1 MLIMEGKNVSTAA
14 NVPATGIDMATMPLT
29 WRHIR
34 IVIIASMGQFIG
46 QGLACL
52 VGIVIPMVEL
62 LAHPQLSAGMQ
73 GVLGC
78 TALVGRTIGAVI
90 FGKLSDRYGYLFF
103 FRFCPF
109 LMIVASVTAYF
120 FHELPVLLVCLFF
133 MGFSVGGEYSL
144 DSDYISELM
153 PKKWKIF
160 MVGVAKA
167 SSSVGNILVAAL
179 CFWLISSWHE
189 AGPWPRLLFIMSGMA
204 GVILLLRIRFSQSP
218 AWLMSKGK
226 KAEAQK
232 ALHQLL
238 GDDVSLPSDN
248 AVKPSSNS
256 NVSFIDFFK
265 KNTKKIIFSGVPW
278 ACEGLGVYGIGIFLP
293 TLIMALGIDLVS
305 PDASRIVHIVS
316 SVKITIWLSVMMLV
330 GFALGLAVMRRIY
343 HVAMQVWGFVGCT
356 IGLVV
361 LLVAYSLHLPSWL
374 AISGFMIFELFL
386 NAGPHL
392 ITFVLPAQ
400 IYPVAERGTG
410 DGVAA
415 GIGKAGAVLG
425 AFFIP
430 VLLKWGGCTL
440 ALIVS
445 IAVMLVGA
453 VVTYWLGRQ
462 VLPASKVHSR

>member
-1 MLIMEGKNVSTAA
+1 MEGNNVSTAVNA
-14 NVPATGIDMATMPLT
+14 STTGIDMATMPLT

-34 IVIIASMGQFIG
+34 IVIIASMGQLIG

-62 LAHPQLSAGMQ
+62 LANPQLSAGMQ
-73 GVLGC
+73 GILGC

-109 LMIVASVTAYF
+109 LMIIASVTAYF
-120 FHELPVLLVCLFF
+120 FHSLPVLLICLFF

-167 SSSVGNILVAAL
+167 SSSVGNIIVAVI
-179 CFWLISSWHE
+179 CFWLINSWHQ
-189 AGPWPRLLFIMSGMA
+189 AGPWPNLLFIMTGIA
-204 GVILLLRIRFSQSP
+204 GVILLLRVRFSQSP

-226 KAEAQK
+226 KAQAQK
-232 ALHQLL
+232 ALHQFL
-238 GDDVSLPSDN
+238 GDNVDLPSTVVAQPQKGAN
-248 AVKPSSNS
+248 M
-256 NVSFIDFFK
+256 SFFAFLK
-265 KNTKKIIFSGVPW
+265 KNAKKVVFSGVPW

-293 TLIMALGIDLVS
+293 TLIMALGIDLIAPES
-305 PDASRIVHIVS
+305 PKIDHIIS
-316 SVKITIWLSVMMLV
+316 SVEITIWLSVVMLV
-330 GFALGLAVMRRIY
+330 GFALGLAVIRRMY

-356 IGLVV
+356 IGLVL
-361 LLVAYSLHLPSWL
+361 LLVAYWLHLPSWL
-374 AISGFMIFELFL
+374 AICGFMVFELFL

-430 VLLKWGGCTL
+430 VLLKWGGCKL

-445 IAVMLVGA
+445 IAVMLIGA
-453 VVTYWLGRQ
+453 IVTYWLGHQ
-462 VLPASKVHSR
+462 VLPDTRTHSR